1 MAVHAMLRSTRV
13 EVAPGGAARCHVLI
27 RNNSAVVDQFVFTVR
42 GDVAGWTTVKPDRAN
57 LMPQQEVTVELTFAP
72 PRSSEVL
79 AGEHPFALQVASR
92 EDPAGSVVQ
101 EGVAV
106 VDRFTEVAAGIV
118 PVTSSARRV
127 GRHTLAVD
135 NLGNHAHGVEVTAED
150 ADAKLTFRCR
160 PHAPR
165 LEPGTATFV
174 RVRARPRRYF
184 WKGENRKLPFTVK
197 VLVPESEP
205 VEVDASLDQGPL
217 IPRRVFWLLTALF
230 ALLMLL
236 MVIVSML
243 LRQRP
248 VSIAGPSPSA
258 TSTPPSV
265 SSAVSR
271 PSTTP
276 STAPS
281 SRPSTSSRPRVASTG
296 SPRTSTSA
304 APVNRTA
311 FTITTQAYPGVG
323 GGPQQFSYVVP
334 PGPRYRMTS
343 VVLRNPAADSG
354 QVQIRH
360 GTAVIGTVDLAVVD
374 RDGGDAVTFRPDD
387 PPLVAPGE
395 RVTLAV
401 TCTNRRDACTPSGV
415 FSVALVR

>member
-27 RNNSAVVDQFVFTVR
+27 RNSSAVVDQFVFTVL
-42 GDVAGWTTVKPDRAN
+42 GDVNGWTTVKPDRAN
-57 LMPQQEVTVELTFAP
+57 LMPQQEVTVELTFMP

-101 EGVAV
+101 EGLVE
-106 VDRFTEVAAGIV
+106 VDKFTEVAAGIV
-118 PVTSSARRV
+118 PITSSARRS
-127 GRHTLAVD
+127 GRHTLAID
-135 NLGNHAHGVEVTAED
+135 NLGNHAHGVEVKAED
-150 ADAKLTFRCR
+150 VDAKLTFRCK

-174 RVRARPRRYF
+174 RVRARPRKYF
-184 WKGENRKLPFTVK
+184 WKGENRKLPFIVK

-205 VEVDASLDQGPL
+205 VEVEAALDQGPL

-265 SSAVSR
+265 SS
-271 PSTTP
+271 TTNT
-276 STAPS
+276 SSSSAPS
-281 SRPSTSSRPRVASTG
+281 SRRPSTSARPRVANTG
-296 SPRTSTSA
+296 AGRTTTSG
-304 APVNRTA
+304 APVNRNT
-311 FTITTQAYPGVG
+311 FTIGTQAYPGVG

-334 PGPRYRMTS
+334 PGPKYRVTS

-360 GTAVIGTVDLAVVD
+360 GTTVIGTVDLAVVD